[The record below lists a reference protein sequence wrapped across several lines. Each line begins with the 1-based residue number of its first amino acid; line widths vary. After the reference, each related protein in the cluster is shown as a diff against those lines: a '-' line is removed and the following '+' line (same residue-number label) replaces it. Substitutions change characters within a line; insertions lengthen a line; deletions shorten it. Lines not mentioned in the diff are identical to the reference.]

1 MFDNRYIILKS
12 DDIDVTAILSE
23 LLDTQGELQYTSRF
37 PLNYDTFQRLLKAMD
52 TEFDKSVLQSVV
64 ACVLTRDELYHLG
77 IKPDRIMGKMPS
89 VVEASVE
96 AENAIVAADGLM
108 NCRLRDR
115 LNRIGCKEQEIQ
127 KKLHNQALSEKT
139 RCDLNT
145 ELELCKI
152 RINETKALLNKH
164 TPSDTNKFNK
174 ARKRVA
180 DQLLEENRVKR
191 RKLGT
196 GRPVAMEEEDEHF
209 LAKCIAEKSTTHG
222 RRHDTVMYLNHR
234 VKKRHFLSLVNY
246 NLLQRGKKLI
256 RSATT
261 VYNRSRP
268 NNIRSNAAKQHRG
281 KWLFCCK
288 KPPKTEDS
296 SVETT
301 HHQRAHVK
309 NAKLEVTKQS
319 AEGSL
324 ICSMD
329 DKAYLRPGTDG
340 MFDFVLKTLTWNC
353 IVVIALSMLYRVS
366 WVLTAQ
372 IV

>member
-1 MFDNRYIILKS
+1 M
-12 DDIDVTAILSE
+12 
-23 LLDTQGELQYTSRF
+23 
-37 PLNYDTFQRLLKAMD
+37 
-52 TEFDKSVLQSVV
+52 
-64 ACVLTRDELYHLG
+64 
-77 IKPDRIMGKMPS
+77 
-89 VVEASVE
+89 
-96 AENAIVAADGLM
+96 
-108 NCRLRDR
+108 
-115 LNRIGCKEQEIQ
+115 
-127 KKLHNQALSEKT
+127 HNQALSEKT

-152 RINETKALLNKH
+152 RINETKALLNKD